1 MLDVSPHRLRP
12 FGTESSVAPC
22 LKKFEACHG
31 SLLFAARAYL
41 MMDRRELVLGAFGL
55 SSGTALST
63 QMANADSLT
72 RYQHAVHSTWAPM
85 RVDPSKLELVRFAT
99 LAANSHNT
107 QPWKF
112 SIKENSIS
120 IVPDYARRCPIVD
133 PDDHHLFV
141 SLGCATENLMHAA
154 AAVGLKSNPVFEN
167 DVVTIIFEKAQPI
180 SSPLFEA
187 IPPSAKHSCC
197 L

>member
-85 RVDPSKLELVRFAT
+85 RVDPSKVELVRFAT

-107 QPWKF
+107 QPWKIPSRKTQF
-112 SIKENSIS
+112 QLYRITHDG
-120 IVPDYARRCPIVD
+120 VQLLTR
-133 PDDHHLFV
+133 
-141 SLGCATENLMHAA
+141 M
-154 AAVGLKSNPVFEN
+154 
-167 DVVTIIFEKAQPI
+167 IIT
-180 SSPLFEA
+180 
-187 IPPSAKHSCC
+187 C

>member
-22 LKKFEACHG
+22 LEKFEACHG

-72 RYQHAVHSTWAPM
+72 RYQHAVHTTWAPM
-85 RVDPSKLELVRFAT
+85 RVDPSKVELVRFAT

-112 SIKENSIS
+112 SIKENSI
-120 IVPDYARRCPIVD
+120 
-133 PDDHHLFV
+133 
-141 SLGCATENLMHAA
+141 
-154 AAVGLKSNPVFEN
+154 
-167 DVVTIIFEKAQPI
+167 
-180 SSPLFEA
+180 
-187 IPPSAKHSCC
+187 
-197 L
+197 